1 MVKAFV
7 IIGLFLVLAGGPAL
21 YWCSLQ
27 AEQAEQRTSACKYKY
42 KHDVEEYAKKFT
54 AASSEDDTSDLI
66 FPPTAYLEKMTQS
79 QRQQA
84 QQERLF
90 ADIEELA
97 ESAKSPSPDADL
109 LYGSGWRQ
117 QVADFKKDKQLRTTV
132 QVASVT
138 AVASGGVL
146 LATAVIFLIV
156 RGIIWLIGLIIRP
169 LKKTNRQEDPHKKV
183 VQAPVQSEGFTQ
195 LIPNSAPRPSHAR
208 SSPPAISQASS
219 PPPSGPT
226 AEEFRKALLA
236 QTESLK
242 ETAEE
247 LKQLAVAWQQHS
259 LEHEQNL
266 AKRLENDFS
275 KAQAEGLKQEGE
287 LLKKLVG
294 NIQESAEIRLDK
306 LSKTIEGLAASQ
318 TAAIENGNDELRK
331 SNTAALEKVMRQYGD
346 ELNGIR
352 QQVGELTHALQ
363 ATTSPPDNTKEIC
376 KQLEREFKSQRDG
389 FSQEGELV
397 KKLISNIQESAEI
410 RLDKLSKTIEGLAAS
425 QTAAIE
431 NGNDELRKS
440 NAAVLEKAMRRYS
453 DELNGIRQQVGELTH
468 ALQATTSPPDN
479 TKEICEQLERGFKS
493 QTDGFKRESEVLK
506 KLISNIEEVVET
518 NWRKLFKTIEDSTAS
533 QTAAIKNE
541 KKELQETANAAWE
554 EAMQGYND
562 EVRDI
567 RRQIEELSQ
576 AIQSASPH
584 ADTKEICEQLD
595 KLINITGIQ
604 NEELKKEVEPLKD
617 ILSKLEQTME
627 ESLPRT
633 QNDTVSHETDE
644 QLQQETKLVRQIS
657 EEALQKS
664 GDISKNIVDLTEQ
677 VCAIRDYAATQQHH
691 LARLQ
696 DGYDWNIIKNF
707 CLRVIRCIDNL
718 DDKITGTGGNGGS
731 ALNTEHLSAVRDEL
745 VFILESNGVEP
756 FGARIN
762 SDYRGQESRLQVLN
776 EREETDD
783 RELFGKIAQVVRP
796 GYQCRVNDEYT
807 KIVRP
812 AHVRLYGPISLS
824 KATVRGI

>member
-331 SNTAALEKVMRQYGD
+331 SN
-346 ELNGIR
+346 
-352 QQVGELTHALQ
+352 
-363 ATTSPPDNTKEIC
+363 
-376 KQLEREFKSQRDG
+376 
-389 FSQEGELV
+389 
-397 KKLISNIQESAEI
+397 
-410 RLDKLSKTIEGLAAS
+410 
-425 QTAAIE
+425 
-431 NGNDELRKS
+431 
-440 NAAVLEKAMRRYS
+440 AAVLEKAMRRYS

-576 AIQSASPH
+576 AIQSASPQ
-584 ADTKEICEQLD
+584 ADTKGICEQLD

-718 DDKITGTGGNGGS
+718 DDKITGTGGNGAS